1 MTVLELNSI
10 ITRQGGFTLSADL
23 NISAGRIVA
32 VLGPSGAGK
41 STLLAAIAG
50 FVPIETGRIRW
61 QGTDLTDLPPAQR
74 PVSILFQDNNLF
86 PHMNARDNV
95 ALGLNPSL
103 RLSPDQWAQV
113 DTALDRVGLIGLG
126 ARKPAAL
133 SGGQNARVALARAL
147 LRARPIML
155 LDEPFGALGPGLKA
169 EMLRLVADLAKE
181 TGASVLIVSHD
192 PEDARAISHDVVWV
206 DAGIAHSP
214 HSTEEIFNLPPKA
227 LSAYM
232 GT

>member
-1 MTVLELNSI
+1 MLELRNMQLQ
-10 ITRQGGFTLSADL
+10 QGDFSLTANFT
-23 NISAGRIVA
+23 IPKGRIVA

-50 FVPIETGRIRW
+50 FLPI
-61 QGTDLTDLPPAQR
+61 QGGDILWDGADLGTRAPAKR
-74 PVSILFQDNNLF
+74 PMSILFQDNNLF

-103 RLSPDQWAQV
+103 RLSKAEWLRV
-113 DTALDRVGLIGLG
+113 ENALKRVGLAGLG
-126 ARKPAAL
+126 KRKPATL

-169 EMLRLVADLAKE
+169 EMLDLVAELAAE
-181 TGASVLIVSHD
+181 TGAIVLFVTHS
-192 PEDARAISHDVVWV
+192 PEDAQTLAEDVVWV
-206 DAGIAHSP
+206 
-214 HSTEEIFNLPPKA
+214 EEGVAFAPRKVDDIFTNPPPGLA
-227 LSAYM
+227 TYL